1 MLLLTHFLAP
11 APGLLAAPAAPA
23 ALSARSPPALA
34 NLPWPD
40 LAQMRGATHTRR
52 TNIGRQL
59 RLAWGLLKTLPFRA
73 RFNDVLQRHAH
84 WRPVFAQ
91 QAKSFEPLVQSF
103 IDRRFSVAQRFK
115 HLQHDL
121 AVATRVFGVATSE
134 RIAAGEHLVLWD
146 LAGAGEVCLGLNE
159 LCRREGLWAL
169 SLRTAAGVRVC
180 QISFSFL
187 HRDRLMIGSVQG
199 AAMHDEPAQQG
210 IRDLTH
216 AAEGLRP
223 PYLLVEVLRVI
234 CLREALALLRV
245 DPQHHVKKRWHQ
257 ATLAVCFDYCA
268 FWAGLGGHST
278 ARGFWSLP
286 DQRAPR
292 ALEDVPAK
300 RRAQHKRKLAL
311 LAGLPQQLR
320 HLPGLAREAYAA

>member
-1 MLLLTHFLAP
+1 MLLSRFPEP
-11 APGLLAAPAAPA
+11 ATGRQAAQAATA
-23 ALSARSPPALA
+23 QASLI
-34 NLPWPD
+34 WPD

-52 TNIGRQL
+52 TNIGRQI
-59 RLAWGLLKTLPFRA
+59 RLAWGLLTTLPYRA
-73 RFNDVLQRHAH
+73 RFNEVLQHHAH
-84 WRPVFAQ
+84 WQPVFAQ

-121 AVATRVFGVATSE
+121 AAATRVFGVATSE
-134 RIAAGEHLVLWD
+134 RIAVGEDLVLWE
-146 LAGAGEVCLGLNE
+146 LTGAGQVCLGLNP

-199 AAMHDEPAQQG
+199 AAMQDEPAQQG

-223 PYLLVEVLRVI
+223 PYLLVEV
-234 CLREALALLRV
+234 
-245 DPQHHVKKRWHQ
+245 
-257 ATLAVCFDYCA
+257 
-268 FWAGLGGHST
+268 G
-278 ARGFWSLP
+278 
-286 DQRAPR
+286 
-292 ALEDVPAK
+292 
-300 RRAQHKRKLAL
+300 
-311 LAGLPQQLR
+311 
-320 HLPGLAREAYAA
+320 